1 MRSVIPSRSMN
12 RAAVLFL
19 ALLAIGACGRKK
31 EQPVTDTASG
41 AIVPTSGVQV
51 TGVMLGRTV
60 GPDKKVLRET
70 DTFAK
75 GDTIFASVHT
85 IGSSSNSFLV
95 ARWIYQDGQVVNE
108 TSENISPTGDSYTEF
123 HVAKPSGWPAGKY
136 TVKILA
142 NGQEVQSKDFT
153 VR

>member
-1 MRSVIPSRSMN
+1 MRSVILSPSMT
-12 RAAVLFL
+12 RAAVLSVT
-19 ALLAIGACGRKK
+19 LLVIGACGKKK
-31 EQPVTDTASG
+31 EQPVTDTSSG
-41 AIVPTSGVQV
+41 AIAPASGVQV

-60 GPDKKVLRET
+60 GPDKKVLKET
-70 DTFAK
+70 DTFAT

-85 IGSSSNSFLV
+85 IGSSPNSFLV
-95 ARWIYQDGQVVNE
+95 ARWTYQDGQVVNE

-123 HVAKPSGWPAGKY
+123 HVSKPSGWPRGKY

-153 VR
+153 VK